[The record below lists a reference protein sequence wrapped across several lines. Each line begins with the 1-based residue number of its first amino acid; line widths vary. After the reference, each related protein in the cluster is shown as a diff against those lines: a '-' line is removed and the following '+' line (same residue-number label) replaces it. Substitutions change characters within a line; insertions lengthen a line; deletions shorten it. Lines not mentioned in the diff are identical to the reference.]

1 MRDRFFDIVVFRS
14 GTGGI
19 TWQRSDK
26 LNLFDALTDFIVE
39 GRTTEI
45 LGRYPDTP
53 DLDTRV
59 AIAMAQRAAHKY
71 EEQDT

>member
-1 MRDRFFDIVVFRS
+1 MMDRFFDIVTFRM
-14 GTGGI
+14 GAGGI

-26 LNLFDALTDFIVE
+26 LTLHAALADFITK
-39 GRTTEI
+39 GHTTEI

-59 AIAMAQRAAHKY
+59 AIAMAQRAAHKH
-71 EEQDT
+71 EEQDQ

>member
-1 MRDRFFDIVVFRS
+1 MDRFFDIVTFRKD
-14 GTGGI
+14 TGGI

-26 LNLFDALTDFIVE
+26 LNLFDALTKFIVE
-39 GRTTEI
+39 GKTTEI

-59 AIAMAQRAAHKY
+59 AIAMAQRAAHEH
-71 EEQDT
+71 EEQDR

>member
-1 MRDRFFDIVVFRS
+1 MMGRFHDIVVFRS
-14 GTGGI
+14 GGAI

-59 AIAMAQRAAHKY
+59 AIAMAQRAAHKH
-71 EEQDT
+71 EEQD